1 MEVECRF
8 FGPFREDVGRER
20 VVLDVAEGATYGDLL
35 ARLEERYVE
44 LEGRLIDADGT
55 GLAGSTVVT
64 RNKTDLRHLDGL
76 QTTVADGDVVRAIPS
91 VYGG

>member
-20 VVLDVAEGATYGDLL
+20 VTLDVDDGETYGDLL
-35 ARLEERYVE
+35 ARLEERYAT
-44 LEGRLIDADGT
+44 LEGRLVDAEDT
-55 GLAGSTVVT
+55 TLAGSTVVT

-76 QTTVADGDVVRAIPS
+76 ETTVEDGDVIRAIPS

>member
-8 FGPFREDVGRER
+8 FGPFREDVGHGR
-20 VVLDVAEGATYGDLL
+20 VTLDVDDGETYGDLL
-35 ARLEERYVE
+35 ARLEERYAT
-44 LEGRLIDADGT
+44 LEGRLIDADDAT
-55 GLAGSTVVT
+55 LAGSTVVT

-76 QTTVADGDVVRAIPS
+76 ETAVEDGDVVRAIPS